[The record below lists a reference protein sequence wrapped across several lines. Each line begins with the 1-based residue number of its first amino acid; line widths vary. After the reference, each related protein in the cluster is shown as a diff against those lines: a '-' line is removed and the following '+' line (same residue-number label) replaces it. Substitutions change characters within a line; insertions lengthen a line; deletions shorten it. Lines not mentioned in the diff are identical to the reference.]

1 MLSRWDHYPI
11 LVEGNPSGDAKGQT
25 KIVVSSKKGLIR
37 VILGQFDAWKG
48 VFCWDR
54 SVWNQVIL
62 FESQTGSDMWRQLVR
77 VWAQKRRIRRRSRR
91 HNSIGGQSWTLL
103 SLLLLPDH
111 DEEVEKFDNKCLK
124 VESKCFGFQCT
135 LKNHAHICISILIMG
150 WVTSLNACIRIP
162 ILHFWV
168 SFSHEATCV
177 AVTFSHVSSLGDGM
191 GHIL

>member
-37 VILGQFDAWKG
+37 VILGQFDAWKS
-48 VFCWDR
+48 VFYWDR

-124 VESKCFGFQCT
+124 VESKCFWFRCT
-135 LKNHAHICISILIMG
+135 FNNLR
-150 WVTSLNACIRIP
+150 TY
-162 ILHFWV
+162 V
-168 SFSHEATCV
+168 SR
-177 AVTFSHVSSLGDGM
+177 SSLWDGS
-191 GHIL
+191 HPWTRAFAFRPCSSI

>member
-37 VILGQFDAWKG
+37 VILGQFDAWKS
-48 VFCWDR
+48 VFYWDR

-124 VESKCFGFQCT
+124 VESKCFWFRCT
-135 LKNHAHICISILIMG
+135 FNNLR
-150 WVTSLNACIRIP
+150 TY
-162 ILHFWV
+162 V
-168 SFSHEATCV
+168 SR
-177 AVTFSHVSSLGDGM
+177 SSLWDGSHPWTRAFAFRPCIFESHFPM
-191 GHIL
+191 KQMLLLLHLRMYPH